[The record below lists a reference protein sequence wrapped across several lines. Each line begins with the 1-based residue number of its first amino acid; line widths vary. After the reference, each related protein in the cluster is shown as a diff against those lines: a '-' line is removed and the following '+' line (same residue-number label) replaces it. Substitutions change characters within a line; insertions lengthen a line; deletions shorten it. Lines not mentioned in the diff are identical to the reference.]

1 MLPNPSN
8 IRKILVAVFCW
19 LIGTVSVTAETAAER
34 AAVPTASAETVKR
47 DEAGAQRQEAAC
59 QDSDRKEIESLL
71 HYIGAMEGASF
82 VRNGQVHTPKEA
94 EAHLRLKWTN
104 QKSRIATAED
114 FIRLCGTKSSLSRKA
129 YVIRF
134 KDGHEEEAAVVLSK
148 QLQVVRA
155 ASVPKNQDVPN
166 K

>member
-1 MLPNPSN
+1 MRLVTL
-8 IRKILVAVFCW
+8 ILCILA
-19 LIGTVSVTAETAAER
+19 GTVCCAAT
-34 AAVPTASAETVKR
+34 PTE
-47 DEAGAQRQEAAC
+47 
-59 QDSDRKEIESLL
+59 EIELLL

-82 VRNGQVHTPKEA
+82 IRNGNAHTPKEA

-114 FIRLCGTKSSLSRKA
+114 FIRLCGTKSSISKKA

-134 KDGHEEEAAVVLSK
+134 KDGHEEDAAVVLSK

-155 ASVPKNQDVPN
+155 ASAPENQVVPDK
-166 K
+166 